1 MYGKTGRAPMFDFR
15 LFAVVVFWRLTIIL
29 MRLSMMSI
37 KRIKLSEFYLILHKT
52 GKWNSLNSYIIENLN
67 VSSDFLL
74 PKILKM
80 NVEKRCTTNKLY
92 TIASFYWSLMPIN
105 SFIYFSF
112 LFLDLPQML
121 VWWRLTGRSKISGK
135 QQSEE

>member
-15 LFAVVVFWRLTIIL
+15 LFAPVVSWRLTIIL
-29 MRLSMMSI
+29 KRLSIMSI

-52 GKWNSLNSYIIENLN
+52 GKWNSINSDIIVNLN
-67 VSSDFLL
+67 VLSDFLL
-74 PKILKM
+74 PNLLKM
-80 NVEKRCTTNKLY
+80 NVEKRCTTNWLY
-92 TIASFYWSLMPIN
+92 TIASFYWSLMPVN

-135 QQSEE
+135 QQSED